1 MYKCFTILSFLLIFC
16 HRFVSNYE
24 NFDTKLLINHA
35 HRAREREKK
44 IQNKLFILKERDY
57 KKIYK
62 PTISLEEIEVT
73 LTQQLRFKCI
83 CV

>member
-1 MYKCFTILSFLLIFC
+1 MHI
-16 HRFVSNYE
+16 
-24 NFDTKLLINHA
+24 
-35 HRAREREKK
+35 ARGREKK
-44 IQNKLFILKERDY
+44 NPKQIIHSKRGRDY

-62 PTISLEEIEVT
+62 PTISLEEIEFT

>member
-35 HRAREREKK
+35 HRARERKK
-44 IQNKLFILKERDY
+44 IQNKLFILKESDY
-57 KKIYK
+57 EKKIQASNFTRGNRIHIDTAVK
-62 PTISLEEIEVT
+62 I
-73 LTQQLRFKCI
+73 
-83 CV
+83 

>member
-1 MYKCFTILSFLLIFC
+1 MHI
-16 HRFVSNYE
+16 
-24 NFDTKLLINHA
+24 
-35 HRAREREKK
+35 ARGREKK

-62 PTISLEEIEVT
+62 PTISLEEIEFT